1 MLTELILEGLV
12 ATLLAVTVGYC
23 FVLNRRLSTLRNGQD
38 GLLEVVRTLNMA
50 TEQARASVRELHD
63 TGETTGERLSEKV
76 ARAQVIADELSLI
89 VESGNNLADRLTTG
103 ATERRSPPVRTAS
116 TRRFRVWKVFP
127 TPGRLRSLRSR
138 MTTQGL
144 WLNCGRHCGRYDSE

>member
-38 GLLEVVRTLNMA
+38 GLLEVVRSLNMA

-76 ARAQVIADELSLI
+76 AKARLIADELSLI

-103 ATERRSPPVRTAS
+103 ATERRSPPVRNDDRDAFARS
-116 TRRFRVWKVFP
+116 EGFP
-127 TPGRLRSLRSR
+127 GAGSPVEPPQPDDDSGAVAELRQALRAVR
-138 MTTQGL
+138 
-144 WLNCGRHCGRYDSE
+144 